1 MNKGFEMR
9 SRVPIRN
16 SMPRC
21 DIYRV
26 SNYRVEFSYALV
38 CKGHACTLRFW
49 TNPHK
54 IKRMIYLKKL
64 FDYEWTMSYEVSK
77 NSKNPENI

>member
-1 MNKGFEMR
+1 MSKGGFPKGSKPE
-9 SRVPIRN
+9 IRYLIICCYLN
-16 SMPRC
+16 F
-21 DIYRV
+21 ILY
-26 SNYRVEFSYALV
+26 L
-38 CKGHACTLRFW
+38 TLWFW

-77 NSKNPENI
+77 NSKNSEII